1 MGKSGHAAAVKRTDR
16 LDEDEGKERV
26 SRHSNKDKGEKQR
39 ASAQLLMENVPIA
52 TSTSRPAP
60 SVGWGETGAADE
72 EAGAAGVVNAEDNVD
87 ESRKTLEH
95 QMEDLDHRISDL
107 DHQADADK
115 SDRDEQEQKLNKC
128 IGIVIVVNTLMMGLE
143 LDYGPADGA
152 PASDRVP
159 WLVIESF
166 IVLIFM
172 TEIGIRVYWE
182 RQDWIRSTWNW
193 CDLGIC
199 VAAVV
204 ETWILPFVNSGNQ
217 GLQMLTLLRIFRL
230 VRLIRVV
237 RLVRMFRALYISV
250 MAFKAALSSIFY
262 ICIIMVMGLFICA
275 IFTTSTIGRNE
286 ELKVLE
292 MGVGITGWD
301 RFGSVARSMYSL
313 FELMTLEGWEQVG
326 RPLVMKEPYM
336 AIFLFAFIMIFTFG
350 ILNMIVAMVVEKTL
364 MQARHVEESSQK
376 ELMHQ
381 VAEELKNM
389 KLVFLQM
396 DDDQSGQ
403 ITKDELVSALQD
415 NEKVQECFKTL
426 GVPVRDAET
435 LFSILDA
442 DCSDSL
448 TVEELL
454 EGLARIRGATDP
466 DWDQL
471 AMYATVRNLS
481 RQVQQLHNE
490 VRDVINQAPT
500 ASSTP
505 TPAGNAVERSEA
517 LRAAAST
524 PNASTSNGGSSAGGA
539 ASGGE
544 TLPGEVP
551 DGDRKLPK
559 AQQEAEFQAEV
570 LRRLDAIASAQA
582 ATQRDVLRRLEA
594 IEEQLSKSG

>member
-1 MGKSGHAAAVKRTDR
+1 
-16 LDEDEGKERV
+16 
-26 SRHSNKDKGEKQR
+26 
-39 ASAQLLMENVPIA
+39 
-52 TSTSRPAP
+52 
-60 SVGWGETGAADE
+60 
-72 EAGAAGVVNAEDNVD
+72 
-87 ESRKTLEH
+87 
-95 QMEDLDHRISDL
+95 
-107 DHQADADK
+107 
-115 SDRDEQEQKLNKC
+115 
-128 IGIVIVVNTLMMGLE
+128 
-143 LDYGPADGA
+143 
-152 PASDRVP
+152 
-159 WLVIESF
+159 
-166 IVLIFM
+166 
-172 TEIGIRVYWE
+172 
-182 RQDWIRSTWNW
+182 
-193 CDLGIC
+193 
-199 VAAVV
+199 VAAIV

-275 IFTTSTIGRNE
+275 IFTTSTIGRDE
-286 ELKVLE
+286 DLKILE

-336 AIFLFAFIMIFTFG
+336 AIFLFGFIMIFTFG

-364 MQARHVEESSQK
+364 MQARHVEETSEREQR
-376 ELMHQ
+376 HQ
-381 VAEELKNM
+381 VAQELRNM
-389 KLVFLQM
+389 KVVFEQM
-396 DDDQSGQ
+396 DDDSSGQ
-403 ITKDELVSALQD
+403 ITKDELVSAIKE

-426 GVPVRDAET
+426 GIPVRDAET
-435 LFSILDA
+435 LFSILDS

-471 AMYATVRNLS
+471 AMYATVRTLS

-500 ASSTP
+500 AASTP

-524 PNASTSNGGSSAGGA
+524 PNASTSNGGSSAGGTA
-539 ASGGE
+539 AGGE

-551 DGDRKLPK
+551 DGDRKLSK

-570 LRRLDAIASAQA
+570 LRRLDAMASAQA
-582 ATQRDVLRRLEA
+582 ATQRDVIRRLEA